1 MTSLSNLDESIDEQS
16 RSVPVLSN
24 EMRMAYGTVCDRR
37 PQGRVHG
44 LIPHGEALW
53 RNTMTRLLLV
63 GLLGVIIADC
73 AGYWRAH
80 TEGTSGPIAWS
91 ITDAQSAADRVG
103 ERYAYSFVLVLQ
115 ETQGTPLTFTTL
127 TYTVYSGT
135 ATSSGTDTR
144 ILQGTWK
151 LRAHGSYRFPFTY
164 TVTCR
169 EGSGCVKLEPLA
181 PTYHIVLT
189 GTDSQDKPAQVIIDT
204 KLPPDPSVIRKH

>member
-1 MTSLSNLDESIDEQS
+1 MSINEHS
-16 RSVPVLSN
+16 RSVPVLSD
-24 EMRMAYGTVCDRR
+24 EMGSAHGTASDRM
-37 PQGRVHG
+37 PQASVHG

-63 GLLGVIIADC
+63 GLLGVIIAGC

-91 ITDAQSAADRVG
+91 IAEAKSAADRVG

-135 ATSSGTDTR
+135 ATSSGAYEQT
-144 ILQGTWK
+144 IQGTWK
-151 LRAHGSYRFPFTY
+151 LRGHGRYRFPFTY
-164 TVTCR
+164 TATCP

-181 PTYHIVLT
+181 PTYHIVLA
-189 GTDSQDKPAQVIIDT
+189 GTDSQDKSVQVVIDT
-204 KLPPDPSVIRKH
+204 KLPPDSSVLSKH